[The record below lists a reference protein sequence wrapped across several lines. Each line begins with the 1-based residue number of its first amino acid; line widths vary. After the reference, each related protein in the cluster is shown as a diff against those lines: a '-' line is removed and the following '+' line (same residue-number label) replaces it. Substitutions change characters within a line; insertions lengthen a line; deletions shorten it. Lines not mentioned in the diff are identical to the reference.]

1 MPLRPSAASLAFAA
15 ALALAACATADPP
28 ADPAVHL
35 LGASWTVEDLDGR
48 GVVDSAAATLQFS
61 ADGRLTG
68 RGSCNSYG
76 GSYIASGETLSVG
89 ALATTKRACAE
100 ALMRQEQ
107 LFYDILGG
115 ARRFRFADDGALLIQ
130 DGAGR
135 RILARR

>member
-1 MPLRPSAASLAFAA
+1 MLPHFTAPLAFAA
-15 ALALAACATADPP
+15 GLALAACATAAAPT
-28 ADPAVHL
+28 DPASRL

-48 GVVDSAAATLQFS
+48 GVVDSAEATLQFS

-76 GSYIASGETLSVG
+76 GGYTASGETLSIG
-89 ALATTKRACAE
+89 ALVTTKRACAE

-115 ARRFRFADDGALLIQ
+115 ARSFGFASDGALLIQ